1 MTIAHATSTP
11 TSGPRPLAAYVYIDP
26 ALASRVPNVAKAQP
40 TKSRLT
46 SDSTYEIHVPW
57 PALANTS
64 AGPNASEPLGP
75 VPASD
80 CANTSRNGSDRLRRP
95 GACSGS
101 TAGRAGDTDVDMRR
115 SPLSEGDDDARHRRT
130 LHADRPRGSPA
141 PPSRLLRGRES

>member
-80 CANTSRNGSDRLRRP
+80 CANTSRKGNDRLRRP
-95 GACSGS
+95 SDDGSAAADAGA
-101 TAGRAGDTDVDMRR
+101 RPGDTDVDMRR
-115 SPLSEGDDDARHRRT
+115 SPLGHRTSARS
-130 LHADRPRGSPA
+130 ADG
-141 PPSRLLRGRES
+141 